1 MSMFR
6 GITISALLTAFL
18 LVPTSLA
25 FSSRSGRRMVSL
37 IPHHMVSASSETASA
52 STDLENEQSYSI
64 RRGDGMTGGGGL
76 PMPGTKSLAD
86 TETIDQEEDGL
97 VRPKVRH
104 HALPH
109 GMH

>member
-1 MSMFR
+1 MSLFR
-6 GITISALLTAFL
+6 GIAISAWMALL

-25 FSSRSGRRMVSL
+25 FSSGSGRRMVSL
-37 IPHHMVSASSETASA
+37 IPHSMVSSSSETASA

-76 PMPGTKSLAD
+76 PMPGTKSLSD

-104 HALPH
+104 YVLFH
-109 GMH
+109 GMQ